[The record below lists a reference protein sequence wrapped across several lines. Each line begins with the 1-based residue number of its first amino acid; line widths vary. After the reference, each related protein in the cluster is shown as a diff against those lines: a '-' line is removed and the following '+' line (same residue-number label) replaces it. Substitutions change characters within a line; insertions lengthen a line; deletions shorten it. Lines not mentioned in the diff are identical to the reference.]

1 MGVHDTQDTDAE
13 RGPAMLA
20 ATNMLKPPPAVIGSL
35 NEDITLPRT
44 VRLTTALAVV
54 AGAIL
59 GFLSAI
65 TISGAGVRALV
76 YGIVLGGAAGW
87 TAVNTSPLRGES
99 LLMWLGLHAGNARK
113 RKVVL
118 NGRSTRLYVGI
129 APLTRTAAG
138 RVRVLP
144 GGVPVDAASWDARG
158 IPRQEIPGTSRLGS
172 RPGRRASRGPG
183 SAGRSR
189 LTASAQVSSQGLR
202 ARRARRRP
210 VRRT

>member
-1 MGVHDTQDTDAE
+1 
-13 RGPAMLA
+13 MLA

-144 GGVPVDAASWDARG
+144 
-158 IPRQEIPGTSRLGS
+158 EGS
-172 RPGRRASRGPG
+172 RSTPRAGTP
-183 SAGRSR
+183 AGF
-189 LTASAQVSSQGLR
+189 R
-202 ARRARRRP
+202 ARRSPERAVWGAVPAAGRVAGRGAPEGRG
-210 VRRT
+210 